1 LRFRAEA
8 PINQQP
14 DMPPS
19 TMQILAL
26 RALRRSCGEECVA
39 WAVSLL
45 ERGHDSRSLRIL
57 AGMTPPLNHFE
68 LSALR
73 DRVLNELSPPELN
86 DADPVTGYV
95 REIVGEALG
104 KPRQLGD
111 VFREVSEL
119 SIALGYPTEL
129 RSFYLLRFAWED
141 LQARGDQRY
150 WPGATRD
157 NIEEVMLGEA
167 RRFVAGG

>member
-1 LRFRAEA
+1 
-8 PINQQP
+8 
-14 DMPPS
+14 MPPS

-26 RALRRSCGEECVA
+26 RALQRSSGEECVE

-45 ERGHDSRSLRIL
+45 ERGRDSRSLRIL

-68 LSALR
+68 LSDLR

-86 DADPVTGYV
+86 DSDPVSGYI

-104 KPRQLGD
+104 KRRPLGE

-141 LQARGDQRY
+141 LQDSDDQWY

-157 NIEEVMLGEA
+157 NIEDIMLGEA
-167 RRFVAGG
+167 RRFVAGDR